1 MRTRNTINFII
12 DKYRAAGA
20 TNIIPSGSVRFI
32 SDFLSELP
40 ERWESY
46 DRDRCYDRDRL
57 IKAVRETC
65 ELGVT
70 KGKLKR
76 QRDKD
81 IKGYVYHILD

>member
-40 ERWESY
+40 ERWETY
-46 DRDRCYDRDRL
+46 DREGL

-76 QRDKD
+76 QRSKGV
-81 IKGYVYHILD
+81 KGYVYVIVN

>member
-12 DKYRAAGA
+12 DKYKAAGA
-20 TNIIPSGSVRFI
+20 TAIIPYSSVRFM

-40 ERWESY
+40 ERWETY
-46 DRDRCYDRDRL
+46 NREQL

-76 QRDKD
+76 KRDKD
-81 IKGYVYHILD
+81 IKGYVYHILEQ

>member
-12 DKYRAAGA
+12 DKYKAAGA
-20 TNIIPSGSVRFI
+20 TTIIPYSSVRFI

-40 ERWESY
+40 ERWETY
-46 DRDRCYDRDRL
+46 DRERL
-57 IKAVRETC
+57 IKAVREIC

-81 IKGYVYHILD
+81 IKGYVYYILE

>member
-12 DKYRAAGA
+12 EKHRATGA
-20 TNIIPSGSVRFI
+20 TTIIPYNSVRFV
-32 SDFLSELP
+32 SDFIGELP
-40 ERWESY
+40 ERWEAY
-46 DRDRCYDRDRL
+46 NREQL

-76 QRDKD
+76 KREKD
-81 IKGYVYHILD
+81 IKGYVYHILEQ